1 MNNKQLSAL
10 KRIVYRALSERV
22 LSFSFHLKGF
32 LFFTPCCRCLFFL
45 SPIFFISCLLSLFLS
60 RIPPSP
66 CLFLPPGTCFCIG
79 LLFSCCSCYHYCHY
93 NSNSN
98 SSSSSDCHQHRPRYL
113 SVCDVHSLLVL
124 GDLIT

>member
-66 CLFLPPGTCFCIG
+66 CLFLPPGTALVCCFHAAAAIITVTTIVIVIVAVVVTVI
-79 LLFSCCSCYHYCHY
+79 
-93 NSNSN
+93 NT
-98 SSSSSDCHQHRPRYL
+98 
-113 SVCDVHSLLVL
+113 
-124 GDLIT
+124 DLDICQCVMFTVFLYWVT